1 MDMKKALCS
10 VNKEEYGKSYNPH
23 LLEIYKIYVEMADRI
38 STRRQSANSFFLS
51 INTALVALI
60 GYVQLGQKTGQSTG
74 FHWIVSLAGM
84 AICYTWYR
92 LIKSYKDLNSG
103 KFKVI
108 HEIERRLPI
117 SPYDAEWEALGRG
130 KDAKLYLPFT
140 KIEMAVPWIFF
151 SLHSVVLLRV
161 IPWGLFVRCM

>member
-1 MDMKKALCS
+1 MDIEKELCS
-10 VNKEEYGKSYNPH
+10 VNKEEYGDSYNPH
-23 LLEIYKIYVEMADRI
+23 LLEIYKTYVEMADRI

-51 INTALVALI
+51 INTALVALV
-60 GYVQLGQKTGQSTG
+60 GYVQLGQKTGQSTD
-74 FHWIVSLAGM
+74 FYWIVSLAGM
-84 AICYTWYR
+84 ALCYTWYR

-117 SPYDAEWEALGRG
+117 SPYDAEWETLGRG

-140 KIEMAVPWIFF
+140 KVEMAVPWIFF

-161 IPWGLFVRCM
+161 IPWVLFVRFL

>member
-1 MDMKKALCS
+1 MDIEKELCS
-10 VNKEEYGKSYNPH
+10 VNKEEYGDSYNPH
-23 LLEIYKIYVEMADRI
+23 LLEIYKTYVEMADRI

-60 GYVQLGQKTGQSTG
+60 GYVQLGQKTGQSTD
-74 FHWIVSLAGM
+74 FYWIVSLAGM
-84 AICYTWYR
+84 ALCYTWYR

-108 HEIERRLPI
+108 HEIERKLPI

-130 KDAKLYLPFT
+130 KDTKLYLPFT

-161 IPWGLFVRCM
+161 IPWGLFVCCL

>member
-1 MDMKKALCS
+1 
-10 VNKEEYGKSYNPH
+10 
-23 LLEIYKIYVEMADRI
+23 MADRI

-51 INTALVALI
+51 INKALVALV
-60 GYVQLGQKTGQSTG
+60 GYVQLGQKTGQSTD
-74 FHWIVSLAGM
+74 FYWVVSLAGM
-84 AICYTWYR
+84 ALCYTWYR

-140 KIEMAVPWIFF
+140 KVEMAVPWIFF

-161 IPWGLFVRCM
+161 IPWGLFVRCL

>member
-1 MDMKKALCS
+1 MDIEKKLSS
-10 VNKEEYGKSYNPH
+10 VNNEEYGDSYNPH
-23 LLEIYKIYVEMADRI
+23 LLEIYKAYVEMADRV

-51 INTALVALI
+51 INTALVALT
-60 GYVQLGQKTGQSTG
+60 GYVQLGQKTGQGTD
-74 FHWIVSLAGM
+74 FYWIVSLAGM
-84 AICYTWYR
+84 ALCYTWYR

-108 HEIERRLPI
+108 HEMERRLPI

-140 KIEMAVPWIFF
+140 KVEMAVPWIFF
-151 SLHSVVLLRV
+151 SLHFVVLLRV
-161 IPWGLFVRCM
+161 VL